1 MLLSW
6 NLLKKFF
13 VDETLVTQH
22 IDPILKCLTMAGLE
36 LEDKMSYNPDFTGV
50 VLGKIVS
57 CEKHPDADS
66 LSVCHVN
73 VGRDENLLIVC
84 GAPNARAAFEQEM
97 LVPVALIGAVLPGDF
112 EITARKLRGIESQG
126 MICSISELEL
136 DKFNN
141 PILEA
146 LSKEDGI
153 WHVQKFD
160 LRLIGV
166 SLADYLAIPD
176 YIIEFKITPNR
187 GDCLSYLGI
196 AREIKVIADNSMNIP
211 VIMRQDFDK
220 ILQEYLLCNEVF
232 AEHRFN
238 YLLGLEKIQT
248 KDMVNDTFKTRAASL
263 LNMLLLGEYMFQ
275 GKDNRIFSQFL
286 DPVKDIEHIKCFK
299 KDQTVPL
306 PAIYRLERGMS
317 LNTNSN
323 VVISMILDNLTVSG
337 ITVKSE
343 KVHNHINNII
353 KLSYVQMLAYIGDNI
368 LWDIFKNILS
378 AIGEVISVDVINLEN
393 NVTDHII
400 EFRAFNYRFDLHT
413 QQDIIEEIVR
423 IYGYDKIKAQLPK
436 ITINP
441 VSDASGSSMFEFIVN
456 LKDRMVSFGFY
467 ETVNYSF
474 IEEQAKEL
482 FGASIQLQ
490 NGIANLVFMRSSLIP
505 SLLKVA
511 QYNMKHGSDSLRLFE
526 VSKIYCSEPSL
537 DDATNLLYQTHEKQ
551 PQYLSGLVCGSFN
564 SDNYT
569 VTIGQNVKNSNRNLE
584 FFDLKHVLQN
594 ILPAAHDHLIFK
606 EFSDN
611 SSEYGYLVPSHS
623 AFIFS
628 KNGKDKIGYIGRI
641 HPKVTNVY
649 SIKSA
654 VFVFEIDVYL
664 LKKLVLDA
672 AIPQI
677 RKIEKDPVIVKD
689 LSFIVPNELS
699 YQNLISN
706 LESIADTAGLV
717 KYKLFDIYKDEE
729 KLPKN
734 HYSIAIRLYFDHKDA
749 TNIDEKLS
757 VIAKNF
763 ELINVKQRI

>member
-13 VDETLVTQH
+13 VDEALVTQH

-36 LEDKMSYNPDFTGV
+36 LEEKISYNPGFTGV

-66 LSVCHVN
+66 LSVCQVN
-73 VGRDENLLIVC
+73 VGGSENLLIVC
-84 GAPNARAAFEQEM
+84 GAPNAAAAFEQDM

-112 EITARKLRGIESQG
+112 KITARKLRGIESQG

-136 DKFNN
+136 DKLNN
-141 PILEA
+141 PTLEA

-153 WHVQKFD
+153 WHIQKFD
-160 LRLIGV
+160 ARLLGV
-166 SLADYLAIPD
+166 SLAEYLSIPD
-176 YIIEFKITPNR
+176 NVIEFKITPNR

-196 AREIKVIADNSMNIP
+196 AREIKLLADNNMNLS
-211 VIMRQDFDK
+211 VVMRQDFDK
-220 ILQEYLLCNEVF
+220 ILQEFLLCNEVF
-232 AEHRFN
+232 ATHRLY

-248 KDMVNDTFKTRAASL
+248 KDMINDTCKARTAAL

-275 GKDNRIFSQFL
+275 GKDHLIFSQFL
-286 DPVKDIEHIKCFK
+286 DPVKDIEHIRCFK
-299 KDQTVPL
+299 KDQTVPVS
-306 PAIYRLERGMS
+306 AIYRLERGMA
-317 LNTNSN
+317 LNTHSN
-323 VVISMILDNLTVSG
+323 EVIKGILNLLQVSG

-343 KVHNHINNII
+343 KNHNHINNIV
-353 KLSYVQMLAYIGDNI
+353 KLSYIQMLSYIGDNI

-378 AIGEVISVDVINLEN
+378 SIGEVINVDVINLEN

-400 EFRAFNYRFDLHT
+400 EFRAFDYRFDLHT

-423 IYGYDKIKAQLPK
+423 IYGYDKIKSQLPK

-441 VSDASGSSMFEFIVN
+441 LSDSSGSSMFEFIAN
-456 LKDRMVSFGFY
+456 LKERMISFGFY

-482 FGASIQLQ
+482 FGSSIQLQ
-490 NGIANLVFMRSSLIP
+490 NGIANLGYMRSSLIP

-511 QYNMKHGSDSLRLFE
+511 QHNMKHGADSLRIFE
-526 VSKIYCSEPSL
+526 VSKIYLNEPNL
-537 DDATNLLYQTHEKQ
+537 EDATNLLYETHEKQ
-551 PQYLSGLVCGSFN
+551 PQYLSGLVCGSLN

-569 VTIGQNVKNSNRNLE
+569 ITIGQNVKQGNRDLE
-584 FFDLKHVLQN
+584 FFDLKHILQN
-594 ILPAAHDHLIFK
+594 ILPAAQSSLIFK
-606 EFSDN
+606 EFND
-611 SSEYGYLVPSHS
+611 SSPEYSYLVPSHS

-628 KNGKDKIGYIGRI
+628 KNQPEKLGYIGRV
-641 HPKVTNVY
+641 HPKVTNLY
-649 SIKSA
+649 GIKSA

-664 LKKLVLDA
+664 LKKIVLDKA
-672 AIPQI
+672 LTQI
-677 RKIEKDPVIVKD
+677 HKIEKDPVIVKD

-699 YQNLISN
+699 FQSLVAN
-706 LESIADTAGLV
+706 LESIADKANLV
-717 KYKLFDIYKDEE
+717 KYRLFDIYKDEE

-734 HYSIAIRLYFDHKDA
+734 HYSIAIRFYFNHKDA
-749 TNIDEKLS
+749 TNIDEQLNII
-757 VIAKNF
+757 VKNF
-763 ELINVKQRI
+763 EHIHVRQRV